1 MAITL
6 KNVTLERSSHVI
18 LRDASFQF
26 SDNKWTAIVG
36 ENGAGKSTLLQAIQ
50 QFIPIQQGHIHLDGK
65 IGFLFQHAD
74 QQFFES
80 TVEKELRFAPRH
92 FGWSREK
99 TDIKIAEVLNL
110 VQLDASILPMLP
122 YQLSGGQK
130 KRLALA
136 LVFMMEP
143 TILLADE
150 PTAGLDPVQ
159 RALVLSIL
167 KKWQQQGHTI
177 IAITHELTDVLTFA
191 DDVLLMAKDKAPQ
204 LFETE
209 QFFFE
214 VPKRK
219 GVYFPPPIAMF
230 HLIEQRLQSP
240 LPRARSMPALI
251 QIMKEAIPNGTS
263 YSICST
269 HVHSTSS

>member
-99 TDIKIAEVLNL
+99 TDAKIAEVLNL

-130 KRLALA
+130 S
-136 LVFMMEP
+136 
-143 TILLADE
+143 
-150 PTAGLDPVQ
+150 G
-159 RALVLSIL
+159 
-167 KKWQQQGHTI
+167 
-177 IAITHELTDVLTFA
+177 
-191 DDVLLMAKDKAPQ
+191 
-204 LFETE
+204 
-209 QFFFE
+209 
-214 VPKRK
+214 
-219 GVYFPPPIAMF
+219 
-230 HLIEQRLQSP
+230 
-240 LPRARSMPALI
+240 
-251 QIMKEAIPNGTS
+251 
-263 YSICST
+263 
-269 HVHSTSS
+269 